1 MKVGTPP
8 SSPIPSPI
16 SSMPDSP
23 NLAPPLLLWIPSS
36 QSIAAALCGV
46 RCEMWVP
53 PLFFLFLFFLFWV
66 FLLFSAADLNWSG
79 NVGDWW
85 IWSCAVGE
93 KAWFL
98 SGKMK
103 SCGAWARAGMSWP
116 VSGVVHVLWR
126 FWSVYVCYLAF
137 GVLCT
142 VLLAFCSLGLLVADF
157 EVRMLQCRWS

>member
-93 KAWFL
+93 KAWFFEWKDEILWSLSRSGDELTSFWCSSCVVEVLECVCLL
-98 SGKMK
+98 SG
-103 SCGAWARAGMSWP
+103 
-116 VSGVVHVLWR
+116 
-126 FWSVYVCYLAF
+126 FWSALHCAACF
-137 GVLCT
+137 
-142 VLLAFCSLGLLVADF
+142 LLPRLTCCWFSG
-157 EVRMLQCRWS
+157 